1 VSDRKLA
8 GWVAPIAAQL
18 AAGRREVA
26 DVARSVPDEKWSE
39 PSPAQGWTYKDM
51 LAHLAVGD
59 WAIQHVLR
67 SIVNGGPVDMSIV
80 ARFNEMNEQYR
91 QERAGRSVEELMG
104 EAMSMGEETQR
115 LLTGLKPGQE
125 ELQVARWKLNELLQ
139 GFSGHDPAHVA
150 EFRTALDA

>member
-1 VSDRKLA
+1 M
-8 GWVAPIAAQL
+8 G
-18 AAGRREVA
+18 
-26 DVARSVPDEKWSE
+26 
-39 PSPAQGWTYKDM
+39 TYRDM

-67 SIVNGGPVDMSIV
+67 SVVNGGPVDMSIV

-104 EAMSMGEETQR
+104 EVMSMGEETQR

-139 GFSGHDPAHVA
+139 GFSGHDPAHLA
-150 EFRTALDA
+150 ELRTALEA